1 MNCPAQFDASG
12 TRGSGAIA
20 EPHSQQQRMRDNG
33 SEEPEM
39 PSSSTKEGVSW
50 LHCLQKCQSRSET
63 RRVQRWGPRELQK
76 RLSLIPDTKRCGW
89 GRTWNLQTFRHV
101 FGMCKQTSSR
111 RTLGIGR
118 LAGRDP
124 SAKPVHCRHGWAG
137 FPAHP
142 VRPCRP
148 TGSERLSEQRL
159 RGHPQ
164 GRCFPFDFI
173 DKLFHA
179 AVYGGFIPHMA
190 RAFFPYG
197 NARWWG

>member
-1 MNCPAQFDASG
+1 MQSH
-12 TRGSGAIA
+12 I
-20 EPHSQQQRMRDNG
+20 
-33 SEEPEM
+33 
-39 PSSSTKEGVSW
+39 PSSNECATTGHGSLKCLPAARRKACLGSTLCKSANRAQTHDVSNDRD
-50 LHCLQKCQSRSET
+50 LMSCKNACRPLRAPSAALR
-63 RRVQRWGPRELQK
+63 
-76 RLSLIPDTKRCGW
+76 
-89 GRTWNLQTFRHV
+89 GRTWNLQTLRHV
-101 FGMCKQTSSR
+101 FGMCKQKSSR